1 MNIYDNE
8 NNLLAIVV
16 KNGTSTKDKDFH
28 TDHSSEFQI
37 ASFNLKKDDFIERH
51 YHEKQERKIF
61 STNEVLVIQSGKMTL
76 TLYDLNL
83 NKIEDV
89 ILESGDMVALFN
101 GGHGI
106 KIEEQTKFI
115 EVKQGPYNE
124 EKDKTRF

>member
-1 MNIYDNE
+1 MYIYDND
-8 NNLLAIVV
+8 NNLLAIVI

-28 TDHSSEFQI
+28 TDHSSELQV
-37 ASFNLKKDDFIERH
+37 ASFNLKKNELIERH

-61 STNEVLVIQSGKMTL
+61 STNEVIIIQSGKMTL
-76 TLYDLNL
+76 TLYDLDL

-89 ILESGDMVALFN
+89 ILKNGDMVALFN
-101 GGHGI
+101 GGHEI

-115 EVKQGPYNE
+115 EVKQGPYSE